1 MTNNN
6 QLSITIP
13 PEAAEKAAISLMGK
27 LMVSN
32 EDAQHLWDKLYEPE
46 KNRFRLEAH
55 TAIRAALAAWPGM
68 QHRIHI
74 EHAIILPLPQEKTD
88 VEA

>member
-1 MTNNN
+1 MTN
-6 QLSITIP
+6 ITIP
-13 PEAAEKAAISLMGK
+13 SEALEAAARAAC
-27 LMVSN
+27 
-32 EDAQHLWDKLYEPE
+32 EDRGYNWDKNINFHPA
-46 KNRFRLEAH
+46 FRRIALA
-55 TAIRAALAAWPGM
+55 TIRAALAAWPGM